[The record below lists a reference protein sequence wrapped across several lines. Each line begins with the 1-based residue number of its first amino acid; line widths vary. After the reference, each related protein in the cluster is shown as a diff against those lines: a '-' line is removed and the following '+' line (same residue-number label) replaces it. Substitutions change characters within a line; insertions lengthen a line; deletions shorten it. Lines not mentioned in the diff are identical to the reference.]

1 MAVPQP
7 GLRAGKRG
15 IVSVSDNG
23 DGALRALI
31 DDGRVHVMDGAMGTE
46 LYARGVF
53 VNVSYDGLNLETPDI
68 VEAIHRDYVAAGAE
82 IVETNTFGANPVK
95 LSSHGLADRTEEINR
110 VAVELARRAATG
122 NAAVAGA
129 IGPLG
134 IRIEP
139 FGPTSR
145 EEAQELY
152 VRQVSGL
159 LGGGVDGF
167 ILETFSDLN
176 ELEQAFRAIR
186 SNSDLPVFCQIT
198 VGEDGRTSYGTSPEA
213 VASEVTHWGADVI
226 GLNCSVGPAVMLDA
240 VERMAQVTDRPLS
253 ALPNAG
259 LPRAVGDRKIYLA
272 SPEYMAQYA
281 RRMIDAGARFVGGCC
296 GTSPD
301 HIRKIRTVVASAQV
315 SVARTRTSGGATQA
329 PDTQPE
335 IPLTERSRLG
345 RKLTEGAFVTCL
357 EIIPPKGWNP
367 DDMLDQCRRIQEAG
381 ADSVNVLDSP
391 HARSRMSAL
400 PAALLIQQ
408 EVGIETIVHYPC
420 RDRNM
425 PRMISDLLG
434 AAAGGIRNLLI
445 VTGRPPTTGPYPDS
459 TAVLDID
466 SIGLTNV
473 VHGLNRGVDP
483 GGSGIGGPTRFVI
496 GVRIN
501 PVAVDQNQE
510 IGRFRWKADAGAHFV
525 VTPPL
530 FAPQR
535 LKDFLAQA
543 PDLDVPVVVG
553 LRPLTSLAEAEFLHN
568 EVPGIELPKG
578 VLQRM
583 EDADARGV
591 EAASAEGV
599 QIAVEVFEEVQDVV
613 AGIRISVP
621 ADHLDGSLAVLAGV
635 EAKR

>member
-1 MAVPQP
+1 M
-7 GLRAGKRG
+7 
-15 IVSVSDNG
+15 SVSDLRNG
-23 DGALRALI
+23 PLRELI
-31 DDGRVHVMDGAMGTE
+31 EDGRVHVMDGAMGTE

-82 IVETNTFGANPVK
+82 VVETNTFGANPVK

-110 VAVELARRAATG
+110 VAVELARRAASG
-122 NAAVAGA
+122 KAAIAGA

-145 EEAQELY
+145 EEVQALY
-152 VRQVSGL
+152 QRQVSGL
-159 LGGGVDGF
+159 LEGGVDGF

-186 SNSDLPVFCQIT
+186 SSSDLPVFCQIT

-240 VERMAQVTDRPLS
+240 VERMAKVTDRPLS
-253 ALPNAG
+253 AQPNAG

-281 RRMIDAGARFVGGCC
+281 RRMIDAGALFVGGCC

-301 HIRKIRTVVASAQV
+301 HVRKIRTVVASAQV
-315 SVARTRTSGGATQA
+315 SVARVRVGVDGTAQG

-335 IPLTERSRLG
+335 IPVAKRSNWG
-345 RKLTEGAFVTCL
+345 RKLTEGAFATSM
-357 EIIPPKGWNP
+357 EIVPPKGWNP
-367 DDMLDQCRRIQEAG
+367 DAMLAQCRDIQKAG

-434 AAAGGIRNLLI
+434 AAAGGIRNLLV

-473 VHGLNRGVDP
+473 VNGLNRGVDP
-483 GGSGIGGPTRFVI
+483 GGNGIGGPTGFVI
-496 GVRIN
+496 GVRVN
-501 PVAVDQNQE
+501 PVAVDQDQE
-510 IGRFRWKADAGAHFV
+510 IGRLRWKADAGAHFV

-543 PDLDVPVVVG
+543 PDLHVPVVVG
-553 LRPLTSLAEAEFLHN
+553 LRPLTSLVEAEFLHN
-568 EVPGIELPKG
+568 EVPGIELPDDI
-578 VLQRM
+578 LQRM
-583 EDADARGV
+583 EEADARGA
-591 EAASAEGV
+591 EAAYTEGV
-599 QIAVEVFEEVQDVV
+599 QIALEVLEDVRDLV
-613 AGIRISVP
+613 AGIHISVP
-621 ADHLDGSLAVLAGV
+621 TGHLDTALSILAGV
-635 EAKR
+635 EPTG

>member
-1 MAVPQP
+1 
-7 GLRAGKRG
+7 
-15 IVSVSDNG
+15 
-23 DGALRALI
+23 
-31 DDGRVHVMDGAMGTE
+31 MDGAMGTE

-53 VNVSYDGLNLETPDI
+53 VNVSYDGLNLERPDI
-68 VEAIHRDYVAAGAE
+68 VEAIHRDYVAGGAE
-82 IVETNTFGANPVK
+82 IIETNTFGANPVK
-95 LSSHGLADRTEEINR
+95 LLSHGLADRTEEINR
-110 VAVELARRAATG
+110 VAVELARRAASG
-122 NAAVAGA
+122 NASVAGA

-145 EEAQELY
+145 EEAQAFYE
-152 VRQVSGL
+152 RQVDGL
-159 LGGGVDGF
+159 LEGGVDGF

-186 SNSDLPVFCQIT
+186 SSSDLPVFCQIT

-213 VASEVTHWGADVI
+213 VASEVVHWGADVI

-240 VERMAQVTDRPLS
+240 LERMAQVTDQPLS
-253 ALPNAG
+253 AQPNAG

-301 HIRKIRTVVASAQV
+301 HIRKIRTVVASTQA
-315 SVARTRTSGGATQA
+315 SVARVRAEGRVEQA
-329 PDTQPE
+329 PNAQAE
-335 IPLTERSRLG
+335 IPVEERSEWG
-345 RKLTEGAFVTCL
+345 RKLTAGEFVTSL

-367 DDMLDQCRRIQEAG
+367 DDMLDQCRKIQEAG

-408 EVGIETIVHYPC
+408 QVGIEAIVHYPC

-434 AAAGGIRNLLI
+434 AAAGGIRNLLV

-473 VHGLNRGVDP
+473 VRGLNRGVDP
-483 GGSGIGGPTRFVI
+483 GGGSIGGPTRFVI
-496 GVRIN
+496 GVRVN
-501 PVAVDQNQE
+501 PVAVDRDQE

-530 FAPQR
+530 FAPHR
-535 LKDFLAQA
+535 LRDFLTEAS
-543 PDLDVPVVVG
+543 DLDVPVVVG
-553 LRPLTSLAEAEFLHN
+553 LRSLTSLGEAEFLHN
-568 EVPGIELPKG
+568 EVPGIELPEDT
-578 VLQRM
+578 LRRM
-583 EDADARGV
+583 EDADARGP
-591 EAASAEGV
+591 EAALAEGV
-599 QIAVEVFEEVQDVV
+599 QIAGEVLEQVRDVV
-613 AGIRISVP
+613 AGIHVSVP
-621 ADHLDGSLAVLAGV
+621 SDHLEAALAVLAGA
-635 EAKR
+635 EAAG